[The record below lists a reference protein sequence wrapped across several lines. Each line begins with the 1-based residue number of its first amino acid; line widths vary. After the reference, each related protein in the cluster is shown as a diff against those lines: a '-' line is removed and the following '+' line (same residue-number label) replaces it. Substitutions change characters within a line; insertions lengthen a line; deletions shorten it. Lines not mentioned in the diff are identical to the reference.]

1 MTLVDRVKNIL
12 LQPGSEWDKVAA
24 EPATTADLYR
34 GYIAPL
40 AAISPIASFIG
51 LSIVGIHLPF
61 AGTYRIPIGS
71 GIATAVLTYLAAL
84 AGVYVLALIIN
95 ALAPTFGGEK
105 NQLQA
110 LKAVA
115 YSSTPGWIAGVL
127 QVLPALG
134 ILALLASIY
143 GIYLLYRGLP
153 KLMKAPAERAGGYTT
168 VVVLCAI
175 GLSIL
180 LALVA
185 GAGRHGAVS
194 EMGNPAPVRPLPSQS
209 SAPHNR
215 LDVLG
220 LSMPAVAAGPLAA
233 QHPAAEAADSGPLIT
248 RGASLNA

>member
-84 AGVYVLALIIN
+84 AGVYLLALIIN

-143 GIYLLYRGLP
+143 GIY
-153 KLMKAPAERAGGYTT
+153 
-168 VVVLCAI
+168 
-175 GLSIL
+175 S
-180 LALVA
+180 
-185 GAGRHGAVS
+185 
-194 EMGNPAPVRPLPSQS
+194 
-209 SAPHNR
+209 
-215 LDVLG
+215 
-220 LSMPAVAAGPLAA
+220 
-233 QHPAAEAADSGPLIT
+233 HPA
-248 RGASLNA
+248 